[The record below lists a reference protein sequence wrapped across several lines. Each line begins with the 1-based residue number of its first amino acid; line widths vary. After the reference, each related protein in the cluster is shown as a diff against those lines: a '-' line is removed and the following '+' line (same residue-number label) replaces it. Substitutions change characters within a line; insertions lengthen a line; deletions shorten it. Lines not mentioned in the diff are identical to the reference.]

1 MGVEVE
7 KKYRLTGEQ
16 RVRLPGLLRS
26 AGARLEGEEFET
38 NTLYAGNDLDTTR
51 AVLRLRRTERRAV
64 LTYKERGTVSE
75 SGVKRHREDET
86 EVADG
91 DALHDILDALGYRP
105 SLIYEKRRA
114 TWRRGDAEIV
124 IDELP
129 FGSFMEIEAAEKTI
143 GELEILFDLK
153 DGEGVAETYPDL
165 AARFGRT
172 RDGVI
177 EARFP
182 APVS

>member
-7 KKYRLTGEQ
+7 KKYRLTDEQ
-16 RVRLPGLLRS
+16 RARLPEALRA

-51 AVLRLRRTERRAV
+51 AVLRLRRTDKRAV
-64 LTYKERGTVSE
+64 LTYKERGDVSA

-86 EVADG
+86 EVADA

-105 SLIYEKRRA
+105 SLIYEKRRT
-114 TWRRGDAEIV
+114 TWHKGDAEIV

-129 FGSFMEIEAAEKTI
+129 FGSFMEIEAQEEVI
-143 GELEILFDLK
+143 SELEEFLNLV
-153 DGEGVAETYPDL
+153 EAESVAETYPDL
-165 AARFGRT
+165 VGRLG
-172 RDGVI
+172 RRSGDVI
-177 EARFP
+177 ESRFAP
-182 APVS
+182 A